1 MVAPNVV
8 TISANPKEEGL
19 HLQWRA
25 YLLDNLRCEAEWIP
39 RFGRAEC
46 VAFRRVFIPFVCRS
60 PWGAI
65 SAAALPCLVNSIEF
79 TVPRIEAVLRHWEAL
94 DTLKYVD
101 FDERPISLAK
111 FMSENFHGNVAMWVD
126 QPTGDIRTDLATA
139 IAEMRQA
146 SDDEI
151 YRRLLKRLRDCVD
164 IKTELQH
171 REWLKSPGVIE
182 AELEAD
188 KKANYEW
195 YDWLTGGHHFEHGR
209 FLSGLDRDY
218 VPPVQ

>member
-1 MVAPNVV
+1 MVAPNIV

-25 YLLDNLRCEAEWIP
+25 YMLDNLQCEAEWIS
-39 RFGRAEC
+39 RLGRDEC
-46 VAFRRVFIPFVCRS
+46 VAFRRAYVPFVCRS

-65 SAAALPCLVNSIEF
+65 SAATIRVLSSIEL
-79 TVPRIEAVLRHWEAL
+79 TVPRIEAVLRYWEAL
-94 DTLKYVD
+94 DTLSYVD

-111 FMSENFHGNVAMWVD
+111 FMTDHFRGNVAMWVD

-146 SDDEI
+146 SDDEV
-151 YRRLLKRLRDCVD
+151 YRRLLKRLREYVD
-164 IKTELQH
+164 TDKDLKH
-171 REWLKSPGVIE
+171 PEWLKSPGVIE
-182 AELEAD
+182 AELERRKNAH
-188 KKANYEW
+188 YEW
-195 YDWLTGGHHFEHGR
+195 YDCLTSGHHGEHGSL
-209 FLSGLDRDY
+209 LSGLDRDY